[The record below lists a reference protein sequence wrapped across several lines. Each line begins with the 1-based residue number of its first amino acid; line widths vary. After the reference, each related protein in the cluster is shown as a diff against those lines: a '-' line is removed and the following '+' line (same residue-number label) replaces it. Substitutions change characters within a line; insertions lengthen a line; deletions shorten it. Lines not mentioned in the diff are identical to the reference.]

1 MQTNCKPCLTVQA
14 VYKAIKQYSYAI
26 WQYYIEP
33 QLFRRLSTYRGRY
46 KIRSRLHMLNRNT
59 KNFTPLNPVIDTLYG
74 SSIRTGI
81 GYHRFKTKQE
91 ARAAVRAALSPYKP
105 TWKKFK
111 QALEESSRINQY
123 VCTISNQAAVERAKH
138 GRGKVA
144 WFDSEVARDEAIK
157 KIRKIYSFL
166 DRASHNKT
174 DREKFEEA
182 LKTADVDQIIHAD
195 TLTTQIPPAKKVD
208 KHGKK

>member
-1 MQTNCKPCLTVQA
+1 MQTNCKPCLTIQA
-14 VYKAIKQYSYAI
+14 VYKAMKQYLYAV

-33 QLFRRLSTYRGRY
+33 QLFRRLSSYRERY
-46 KIRSRLHMLNRNT
+46 KIRSRLHMLNKNT

-123 VCTISNQAAVERAKH
+123 VCTISNQAAVQKARTNQ
-138 GRGKVA
+138 GKVA
-144 WFDSEVARDEAIK
+144 WFDSEEACDEAIK
-157 KIRKIYSFL
+157 KIRKFYSSS
-166 DRASHNKT
+166 DRPARDKT

-182 LKTADVDQIIHAD
+182 LKTADINQIIHVD
-195 TLTTQIPPAKKVD
+195 TLTTQIPPAKKVH